1 MLSNF
6 YTAFFIL
13 KTYTKRDFQNVNI
26 DIYSSDGIKPKP
38 EEEEDPI
45 AASESDVDDE
55 VVLEPS
61 AKKKK
66 KNVVAAGKKSKAVV
80 SRVQDRLL
88 QQADSVSSSTTA
100 SVPKKR
106 GNPEWLHNKK
116 TKGPPG
122 RKSSM
127 GRPGPKSVGR
137 RKGFAAG
144 KVEAAETVPDV
155 NEERRMLL
163 EKYLP
168 ADLFEDIEQRLEE
181 VDGSEADVEAMEFS
195 FERTPFRESW

>member
-1 MLSNF
+1 MTFTSKLC
-6 YTAFFIL
+6 FF
-13 KTYTKRDFQNVNI
+13 
-26 DIYSSDGIKPKP
+26 SSDGIKPKE

-45 AASESDVDDE
+45 AAGSESDVDDE

-66 KNVVAAGKKSKAVV
+66 KNVVAGKKSKAVV

-88 QQADSVSSSTTA
+88 QQADSASLSTTA

-116 TKGPPG
+116 AKGPLG
-122 RKSSM
+122 RKSM
-127 GRPGPKSVGR
+127 GRPPKSVGR
-137 RKGFAAG
+137 RKGFASG
-144 KVEAAETVPDV
+144 KHEAAETVPDPD
-155 NEERRMLL
+155 EERRLLL

-168 ADLFEDIEQRLEE
+168 SNLFEELEQRLEE